1 MSDFENPDT
10 RSSPLQP
17 NSTEETTL
25 LRTTTLIG
33 PIDYLLFALRTL
45 LSPLTYLQKKLKI
58 KPLWFWVGAE
68 MALVYDR
75 PEVIVLLIAW
85 LKK

>member
-1 MSDFENPDT
+1 MY
-10 RSSPLQP
+10 
-17 NSTEETTL
+17 ET
-25 LRTTTLIG
+25 

-58 KPLWFWVGAE
+58 KPLWFWVGVGIT
-68 MALVYDR
+68 LVYDR
-75 PEVIVLLIAW
+75 PEVIVFLIAW